1 MREGEIHTL
10 LLDFLDIDLQQEG
23 GDAPGIS
30 QASWRA
36 EDPSGYRLSVSV
48 LSLFT
53 SLYSYPYHLVFY
65 LHPSPP
71 RIPASHHLSH
81 MHLFCLS
88 SPTLALFSHK
98 QVLPQQCHLLRCTSF
113 QAPSHLQ
120 SQAGVPA
127 PSAGRSSHTRVMGS
141 LLPGLALAYNHTWLW
156 SKLAAD
162 STSDDTLPST
172 KLWQGCPNWNNPFIM
187 WAKGTV
193 NGEASPLPKG
203 WKEENDCNIS

>member
-10 LLDFLDIDLQQEG
+10 LLDFLNIDWQQKG

-30 QASWRA
+30 LTSWRV
-36 EDPSGYRLSVSV
+36 EDPSGYRPPVSM
-48 LSLFT
+48 LSLFI
-53 SLYSYPYHLVFY
+53 SLCSYPYYLVFY

-71 RIPASHHLSH
+71 RIPASHRLSR

-88 SPTLALFSHK
+88 SPTLALFSHE

-120 SQAGVPA
+120 FQVGAPA
-127 PSAGRSSHTRVMGS
+127 PSAGGSPRSRVMGS
-141 LLPGLALAYNHTWLW
+141 LLPRLALAHSHAWLW
-156 SKLAAD
+156 SNLATG
-162 STSDDTLPST
+162 STLEDKMPSPNP
-172 KLWQGCPNWNNPFIM
+172 WQGCPNWNNSFIM

-203 WKEENDCNIS
+203 EKEEHDRSIS